1 MKALRIETPVACQN
15 DHPATWVMEIRGLD
29 VRSLGVAREHACGCP
44 KWGLGQGYSAT
55 GPARAVELE
64 HEKT

>member
-15 DHPATWVMEIRGLD
+15 GHQATWVTEIRGLD
-29 VRSLGVAREHACGCP
+29 VRSLGVAREHACSCP

-55 GPARAVELE
+55 GPARAVEPQDGAE
-64 HEKT
+64 